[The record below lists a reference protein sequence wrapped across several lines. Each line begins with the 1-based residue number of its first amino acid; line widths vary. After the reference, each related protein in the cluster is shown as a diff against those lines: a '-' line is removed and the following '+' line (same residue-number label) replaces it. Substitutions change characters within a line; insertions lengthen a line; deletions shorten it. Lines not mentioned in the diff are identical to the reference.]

1 MTRLFLAT
9 ALAVGASA
17 GPLRPPGPAAAQ
29 PAAPP
34 APAAQAGRPALGVFP
49 PNATRVTA
57 TVVRQ
62 GTTVAEYLPA
72 QPDVPA
78 GTTLPSL
85 TIEIQTASQARVDL
99 PVGPAVGVIDVVSR
113 EPLPPALIGR
123 RIDAEI
129 TLVGTT
135 RASRWVISHI
145 RALPD

>member
-17 GPLRPPGPAAAQ
+17 GPLRPSGPVAAQ
-29 PAAPP
+29 PVAPP
-34 APAAQAGRPALGVFP
+34 APAAQPGRPALGVFP
-49 PNATRVTA
+49 PNATRVIA
-57 TVVRQ
+57 KVLRQ
-62 GTTVAEYLPA
+62 GTTVAEYLPS

-78 GTTLPSL
+78 GMTLPSL
-85 TIEIQTASQARVDL
+85 TIEIETAHQARADL

-113 EPLPPALIGR
+113 EPIPAVLIGR

-145 RALPD
+145 RTLPD

>member
-1 MTRLFLAT
+1 
-9 ALAVGASA
+9 
-17 GPLRPPGPAAAQ
+17 
-29 PAAPP
+29 
-34 APAAQAGRPALGVFP
+34 
-49 PNATRVTA
+49 VTA

-78 GTTLPSL
+78 GMTLPSL